1 MPFSFIAS
9 YKKKKKKS
17 SFMVNINVPDI
28 SYDFS
33 FPTLMIPQ
41 LMDCETTVKGLT
53 KQMSAEEITNY
64 GLVSPAH

>member
-1 MPFSFIAS
+1 MPFSFITS
-9 YKKKKKKS
+9 YKKIKQS

-28 SYDFS
+28 SYDFC
-33 FPTLMIPQ
+33 FPTLIIPQ